1 MAMHIA
7 FVAREAAGPGGPG
20 QAGGIGRYAATLAAG
35 LAARGARVALV
46 GQSPDATFRVQDAGG
61 LRLAWLPKWEDAS
74 GLSWRLRRM
83 EEAFLRTRPGR
94 ALWADLAGKVRR
106 ALLVN
111 RWLPRLEEAWG
122 EAFDVV
128 EFAECGAEGLFYLRR
143 RNRPPC
149 AVRIHCP
156 TQLLIEKNFDRVA
169 PGKRLLVRLE
179 RLAARRAD
187 AVTAPGSSAADL
199 AAGAW
204 RLAATEPAVLPNLY
218 DGNIFSPATEEGR
231 AGAFTIFYSGR
242 LERLK
247 GLPHFP
253 GILSRLAARG
263 VDFRVRLAG
272 GDTATA
278 PGQTSM
284 KAWLLA
290 ALEPAVRERV
300 TFLGHLGE
308 GALVAELRAAT
319 VGLFLSAYETFGYT
333 ALEAQACGLPVIVS
347 RTGGLAEVAV
357 DGETGFLVDPNDHE
371 AVAAGLLRLAGDRE
385 LGRRMGEAAARH
397 AARTFSVASRSGA
410 FLDFYAAVAAAA
422 GSRRK
427 APATRIAG
435 PTAGEEA

>member
-7 FVAREAAGPGGPG
+7 FVAREVVGPGGPG

-35 LAARGARVALV
+35 LAARGARVTLV
-46 GQSPDATFRVQDAGG
+46 GQSPDATFRVEEAGG

-74 GLSWRLRRM
+74 GLSWRLRRI
-83 EEAFLRTRPGR
+83 EAAFLRTRPGR

-106 ALLVN
+106 ALLVD
-111 RWLPRLEEAWG
+111 RWLPRLEKARG
-122 EAFDVV
+122 EPFDLV

-143 RNRPPC
+143 RQRPPC
-149 AVRIHCP
+149 VIRIHCP
-156 TQLLIEKNFDRVA
+156 TQLLMEKNCDQA
-169 PGKRLLVRLE
+169 AAGKRLLVLLE

-187 AVTAPGSSAADL
+187 AVTAPGPSAAAL

-204 RLAATEPAVLPNLY
+204 RLAAREPVVLPNLY
-218 DGNIFSPATEEGR
+218 DDGVFSPSDGKGR
-231 AGAFTIFYSGR
+231 DEPFTILSSGR

-247 GLPHFP
+247 GLPRFP
-253 GILSRLAARG
+253 DILTRLAARG

-278 PGQTSM
+278 PGETSM

-290 ALEPAVRERV
+290 ALDPALRERV

-308 GALVAELRAAT
+308 RELVAELRAAT

-333 ALEAQACGLPVIVS
+333 ALEAQACGLPVVVS
-347 RTGGLAEVAV
+347 RNGGLGEVAR
-357 DGETGFLVDPNDHE
+357 DGETGFLVDPDDHE
-371 AVAAGLLRLAGDRE
+371 AVADRLVRLSADRE
-385 LGRRMGEAAARH
+385 LCRRMGAAASRH
-397 AARTFSVASRSGA
+397 AARTFSVAGRSGA

-422 GSRRK
+422 GSGRRV
-427 APATRIAG
+427 AACTPAGAQ
-435 PTAGEEA
+435 AGEGA